1 MVSAFAFSSA
11 ECTLP
16 YRVTRPTTVS
26 TLMAV
31 PLTPSVVNR
40 ASLILVVIQASG
52 VAAPAGAVSAAP
64 STTASMLDAIHIH
77 NGLCMILLLDRE
89 ALRGLKETT
98 SVSTDPTNRGRCDSR
113 FSVCPFLLLFLR
125 VWQGPYHRLRLRN
138 DLSAKSLGVRIAA
151 DKRLIG
157 PHKVPPMEPV
167 LGSIGD
173 KCRGRKRCRTFE
185 PADDRPTFL
194 GSGSVHVHCS
204 FPRV

>member
-64 STTASMLDAIHIH
+64 STTASMLYLIHIH
-77 NGLCMILLLDRE
+77 DGRCMILLLDRRILT
-89 ALRGLKETT
+89 ASLSHSSPARSPGL
-98 SVSTDPTNRGRCDSR
+98 
-113 FSVCPFLLLFLR
+113 
-125 VWQGPYHRLRLRN
+125 
-138 DLSAKSLGVRIAA
+138 
-151 DKRLIG
+151 
-157 PHKVPPMEPV
+157 
-167 LGSIGD
+167 
-173 KCRGRKRCRTFE
+173 
-185 PADDRPTFL
+185 PARW
-194 GSGSVHVHCS
+194 
-204 FPRV
+204 